1 MEASSIGEHEW
12 MSIYVRGS
20 PPMIQQMIQDGTLLV
35 PKDFDWKTSLQ
46 ERHKALQSIKSI
58 KVESNGE
65 MIKLVRFNEEGPDV
79 FRLEEGEYVIEVQIR
94 AAKVVDAIY
103 FITNRQRRYGG
114 GGPGGYYNSLKGQCL
129 VGGDAPVELWHLK
142 FLVKTFKPYW
152 YQDPLYNFVFSPR
165 LLKITVVSGKLVN
178 LLSFEWNDGRKR
190 HAGAEYEGLIPVVE
204 VYNSDSDNEEGELC
218 NDARFVL
225 FFGMLR
231 KGKRKWNVKSLPKQ
245 DIESKLRRYH
255 KYEIIL
261 GPNEYVVGYE
271 ARVGKVMDA
280 ISFQT
285 NKRYLGPYGGTGGK
299 LQGYVYGEN
308 LQDITLEDCVWKD
321 DLIVRKISNPVW
333 AGK

>member
-1 MEASSIGEHEW
+1 
-12 MSIYVRGS
+12 
-20 PPMIQQMIQDGTLLV
+20 
-35 PKDFDWKTSLQ
+35 
-46 ERHKALQSIKSI
+46 
-58 KVESNGE
+58 

-218 NDARFVL
+218 NDAR
-225 FFGMLR
+225 
-231 KGKRKWNVKSLPKQ
+231 
-245 DIESKLRRYH
+245 YH

>member
-218 NDARFVL
+218 NDAR
-225 FFGMLR
+225 
-231 KGKRKWNVKSLPKQ
+231 
-245 DIESKLRRYH
+245 YH